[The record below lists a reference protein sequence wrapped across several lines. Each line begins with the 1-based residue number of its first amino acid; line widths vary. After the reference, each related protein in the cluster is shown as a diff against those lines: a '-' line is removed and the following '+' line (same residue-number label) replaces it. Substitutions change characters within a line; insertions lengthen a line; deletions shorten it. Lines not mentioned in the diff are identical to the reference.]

1 MSWDNRADL
10 RGDLRADPGIAP
22 GERGIEYRPRRSVWP
37 AIAVVAAA
45 AAFGGVIWFAYQN
58 GRDTSQ
64 SGAPPLVKADPSP
77 VKIKPDQP
85 GGQEI
90 PFQDSTVYDKL
101 DQNGQKPVM
110 EKILPPPEAPVTRPP
125 VQAAVP
131 PPAPPP
137 AAVADAPPAP
147 DTASPTALAP
157 VPGSAII
164 TQPPKTA
171 VTPPVAA
178 TKAAAP
184 PPTSIAALESRALAE
199 MAEKPPAKG
208 AGAYRI
214 KISAVR
220 TPDAVQPEWARLKHR
235 YGDIL
240 GGLSVTSSK
249 TTVAGKGDFYRLEAG
264 PLDQAAAKSAC
275 DRLRG
280 QGLGCV
286 VVKP

>member
-1 MSWDNRADL
+1 MSSENRS
-10 RGDLRADPGIAP
+10 DLRADPGIAP
-22 GERGIEYRPRRSVWP
+22 GDRGIEYRPRRSVWP

-58 GRDTSQ
+58 GRDATKL
-64 SGAPPLVKADPSP
+64 GVPPLVKADQSP

-110 EKILPPPEAPVTRPP
+110 EKILPPPETPVTRP
-125 VQAAVP
+125 QAIAP
-131 PPAPPP
+131 QPAS
-137 AAVADAPPAP
+137 VADAPPSLSAA

-157 VPGSAII
+157 VPGTAII
-164 TQPPKTA
+164 TQSPK
-171 VTPPVAA
+171 PVVAQPAA
-178 TKAAAP
+178 AKPIAP

-199 MAEKPPAKG
+199 MPVKPSAKPSG
-208 AGAYRI
+208 GAYRI
-214 KISAVR
+214 QISAVR

-249 TTVAGKGDFYRLEAG
+249 TTVAGKGDFYRLQAG

>member
-1 MSWDNRADL
+1 MSWDNRT
-10 RGDLRADPGIAP
+10 DLRADPGIAP
-22 GERGIEYRPRRSVWP
+22 GDRGIEYRPRRSIWP

-58 GRDTSQ
+58 GRDATK
-64 SGAPPLVKADPSP
+64 SGVPPLVKADPSP

-101 DQNGQKPVM
+101 DRNGQRPVM
-110 EKILPPPEAPVTRPP
+110 EKILPPPEAPVTRPQA
-125 VQAAVP
+125 QAATP
-131 PPAPPP
+131 PSASQPAATVADSPP
-137 AAVADAPPAP
+137 AA

-157 VPGSAII
+157 MPGAAII
-164 TQPPKTA
+164 TQPPKPV
-171 VTPPVAA
+171 VTPPVVPSKPAA
-178 TKAAAP
+178 T

-199 MAEKPPAKG
+199 MPVKPIG
-208 AGAYRI
+208 GAYRI
-214 KISAVR
+214 QISAVR

-249 TTVAGKGDFYRLEAG
+249 TTVAGKGDFYRLQAG